1 MSRLNDILQFNKN
14 FVANKEYEEYI
25 TTSTPKKKMAIL
37 SCMDARLTELLPKA
51 MNIKNGDAKI
61 IKDAGAT
68 VVHPFGS
75 VIRSILVAIYE
86 FGAEDVFV
94 VAHKSCGMSEL
105 NTKEF
110 VEKMID
116 RGIKKETIDILKSA
130 GIDVEK
136 WLHGFDSVEESVKE
150 SVKMIKN
157 HPLLPKE
164 IRVHGL
170 IMDPKTGE
178 LELVIDGDKSSVIK
192 TGGI

>member
-37 SCMDARLTELLPKA
+37 SCMDTRLTELLPKA

-94 VAHKSCGMSEL
+94 VAHKSCGMSKL
-105 NTKEF
+105 NTKQL
-110 VEKMID
+110 VDKMID
-116 RGIKKETIDILKSA
+116 RGIKKETIDILNNS
-130 GIDVEK
+130 GFDVEK
-136 WLHGFDSVEESVKE
+136 WLHGFDSVEESLKE

-178 LELVIDGDKSSVIK
+178 LELVIDGDKSSVVK
-192 TGGI
+192 TGEI

>member
-105 NTKEF
+105 NTKEL